1 MTVIIVVYCFQV
13 LPLTVGGWPSAEGLR
28 PSDTI
33 ETLRGIRDKEGADAM
48 SVLELMA
55 VLVYTAT
62 IFSIGYML
70 GCNAN
75 KQK

>member
-1 MTVIIVVYCFQV
+1 M
-13 LPLTVGGWPSAEGLR
+13 
-28 PSDTI
+28 DT
-33 ETLRGIRDKEGADAM
+33 
-48 SVLELMA
+48 LELMV
-55 VLVYTAT
+55 VLGYTAT

>member
-1 MTVIIVVYCFQV
+1 
-13 LPLTVGGWPSAEGLR
+13 
-28 PSDTI
+28 
-33 ETLRGIRDKEGADAM
+33 M
-48 SVLELMA
+48 SVLELMT
-55 VLVYTAT
+55 VLGYTAT

>member
-1 MTVIIVVYCFQV
+1 MPMYI
-13 LPLTVGGWPSAEGLR
+13 
-28 PSDTI
+28 
-33 ETLRGIRDKEGADAM
+33 
-48 SVLELMA
+48 LEIMA
-55 VLVYTAT
+55 VLGYTAT